1 MAATLTPERA
11 REDQSDT
18 DLVAAVR
25 TGDDDAFAALYARYH
40 EAIVRFAHG
49 MVRDWARAEDV
60 SQEVFIS
67 ALRRIRETE
76 RPINFRPW
84 VYEIARNACIDHF
97 RRSKRA
103 EELSIDGGALR
114 PRERAELADRR
125 AVPERA
131 VEVGEQMD
139 HLRGAFGGLS
149 DNHHRILVLRELE
162 GLSYREIG
170 ERMGMTR
177 PSVEST
183 LFRARRRLGEEYA
196 DVQTGRRCNDVREAL
211 GPVAGG
217 IAGVRERR
225 RVQRHLAWCSSCR
238 SAARHAGLESGLLVP
253 QGVGARAAALLPL
266 PTLPSIVFDP
276 AADWFRATAAA
287 LGLAAASTGASLA
300 VYAVP
305 DKPLPRPLLP
315 APQASAPARAVQSE
329 SLDHA
334 RRAARTRATRA
345 IAAHHARAQARAQAR
360 RHEASSSDGLSSE
373 GGKAG
378 RRAVEGS
385 AAPAAKSAPRAP
397 IAGAPAAPSTVATP
411 GGGTSPGPVSSAVT
425 GVARTLDGIAT
436 SGAARVG
443 VVPPVPTSVIISSTA
458 GTAAHVVDAALG
470 GN

>member
-238 SAARHAGLESGLLVP
+238 SAARHAGLESGLLSRRAW
-253 QGVGARAAALLPL
+253 ARGP
-266 PTLPSIVFDP
+266 PPCCRSRRCPPSSSIP
-276 AADWFRATAAA
+276 PR
-287 LGLAAASTGASLA
+287 TGSG
-300 VYAVP
+300 
-305 DKPLPRPLLP
+305 PRQRRSAWPP
-315 APQASAPARAVQSE
+315 PAPARAWPSTP
-329 SLDHA
+329 SRTSRCPGRCSRRR
-334 RRAARTRATRA
+334 RRAPRPAPSRVSRSITLDVPPGRAPPGRSPRTTR
-345 IAAHHARAQARAQAR
+345 
-360 RHEASSSDGLSSE
+360 
-373 GGKAG
+373 G
-378 RRAVEGS
+378 RR
-385 AAPAAKSAPRAP
+385 PAPR
-397 IAGAPAAPSTVATP
+397 
-411 GGGTSPGPVSSAVT
+411 
-425 GVARTLDGIAT
+425 
-436 SGAARVG
+436 RVG
-443 VVPPVPTSVIISSTA
+443 TKHRALTA
-458 GTAAHVVDAALG
+458 
-470 GN
+470 